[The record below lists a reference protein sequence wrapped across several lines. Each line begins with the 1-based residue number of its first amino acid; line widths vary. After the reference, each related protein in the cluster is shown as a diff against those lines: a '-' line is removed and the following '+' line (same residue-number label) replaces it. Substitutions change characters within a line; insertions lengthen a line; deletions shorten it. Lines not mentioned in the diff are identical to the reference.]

1 MSWLSPGCQI
11 EGLVGLGVVVGKG
24 EAGVGVGVGVGVRVG
39 DTEVDVGAERAG
51 RARPESRR
59 RYIVG
64 VLILGLG

>member
-24 EAGVGVGVGVGVRVG
+24 FGEAGVGVYS
-39 DTEVDVGAERAG
+39 VDVGAERAG

-59 RYIVG
+59 RLGRCIVG
-64 VLILGLG
+64 ALVLGLG